1 MIQKKFKLINM
12 GTYSVDFFKLR
23 FGSYISG
30 GIVHPIYSWA
40 QRPPKSSILT
50 EVKA

>member
-1 MIQKKFKLINM
+1 M
-12 GTYSVDFFKLR
+12 GTYSVEFFKLR

-30 GIVHPIYSWA
+30 DIIHPIYLWA

-50 EVKA
+50 EARHKLAEIRQSR